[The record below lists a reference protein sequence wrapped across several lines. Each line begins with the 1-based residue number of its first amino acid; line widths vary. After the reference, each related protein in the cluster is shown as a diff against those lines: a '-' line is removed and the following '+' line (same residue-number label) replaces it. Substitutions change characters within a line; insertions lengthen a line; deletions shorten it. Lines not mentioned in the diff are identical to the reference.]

1 MAMTLRL
8 TDQEHDDLRELAI
21 ERGISMQEVARLAIR
36 EYIVRSD
43 HQAKVGRAAELI
55 MSVHADALD
64 RLGQ

>member
-43 HQAKVGRAAELI
+43 HRAKVGRAAELI